1 MDTIAQ
7 LRLQRTQLKADNLED
22 QRGAGPNTPGLYREP
37 VDETRT
43 EETAIPG
50 RTRAIDIATGATGE
64 QRVPA
69 EVLDVGTF
77 EDPFMNYSQSLI
89 KGGMNIGTNTKYMKA
104 AFKSAMGYSEDEV
117 AEAVFQA
124 AQSEVA
130 AGRVPGAIDAAA
142 EFERFLE
149 EDDWGSFYNAAVGFF
164 GEVGPSAAASITT
177 ALVGTAIAAFTAP
190 ASIPTLTGSAL
201 TGTVGTAVVK
211 SGATN
216 LAKKG
221 ITKKMITEAVEA
233 TIKGGTLTKGQR
245 DVMDAVYKNWRSQV
259 YKKRLKYGA
268 LGGASAQEYPQ
279 GVGTFFGA
287 YADQGMT
294 DPGSAGK
301 AFGLGIPF
309 TAIGVGSEALVF
321 KKVTD
326 VFNKSGGKSL
336 LSGGQGLGKADAL
349 KRAAGATA
357 VSSQAEGAAEFGQ
370 QGLEVLQ
377 RFNIDDQ
384 YTVEQAKLD
393 LLTSYFAGSVGGFG
407 IGGGASSISAVTSKA
422 NELLSNNQEKRAL
435 ASMFETKYGP
445 SGQGVQVEPSSWI
458 RGQVAAMMDPTNDK
472 DTVWIDI
479 NSYDQYNEIA
489 AELDKQYGGKIFG
502 YELGNQDVGL
512 GGVLLSTNQDKVL
525 SFQNIMEQ
533 NVPSTK
539 LLEDSLAGL
548 LNYGRPRRTGD
559 AWVVQVK
566 DKDGNLVHYHQTN
579 DPKEDGETHLEKAKA
594 LFKNNPNYTYEIV
607 DAETHLDQR
616 AKAVGPII
624 SERNIEDQMDEQD
637 ETSKDDMTGEFGE
650 DFIPEGFN
658 QEPRYEQPVRTETPL
673 ILNKNKKPWTSPQEG
688 QFLEEQTPS
697 QDLIDDARLAT
708 HPDHRPEFDE
718 GVATGQ
724 YSKNLLTSFLR
735 ESDVGFT
742 PGRVLK
748 IEKQDDG
755 YGIGEYA
762 LDPNF
767 RAESFEDLKRDL
779 DSIVRRSKT
788 RKPATQS
795 RFQIQTKDGVA
806 RSVDMP
812 FLVNQYRDILKRT
825 GLISPGTNEQEL
837 LDSVVSLIGTLQ
849 EDGEQKLTFEFNE
862 LNEETFSNP
871 NAIVYTKEGTSYTLK
886 QLSDVVAEQRKE
898 KKELNKF
905 EERVKKATGLDP
917 RDDTALRKRLAELV
931 KDDELVGLNFE
942 QKNEKNLIEQALT
955 EGTFDPSD
963 AGPVV
968 QEIGAGDPIFN
979 EVLPKDYWDGENK
992 SYQKQPLNS
1001 NLKRGRYKAASTG
1014 KPIVFSQDFVQSF
1027 GVNKSLIEKLIKS
1040 ASDTLKI
1047 TKEIKIF
1054 TTKETDTIDVGDPE
1068 LNQRLKDKQKMIEDS
1083 PTIKGMNIEFKDFDV
1098 IILKVGINPA
1108 LDIQGVYYK
1117 RLGHEIGH
1125 TFIRQQ
1131 LNNTLP
1137 NASLRARILK
1147 SFAKDKKNNPNIGQ
1161 YQQKNGLE
1169 EWAADKIGAI
1179 LFDSERGK
1187 VFKATNL
1194 SDAFLKQIATR
1205 IEAFERSTREHM
1217 SGQQNR
1223 FAFDESFGEFIDG
1236 IINVSKEPN
1245 AREDVDMNMGYEA
1258 KAQVEELIDGVYG
1271 STVSEKTIRKINK
1284 EAEKLIKNK
1293 NLPKWF
1299 KKIFYDA
1306 HSFLGTLGKDQ
1317 GIGEELADIFHTV
1330 SGKIGQ
1336 TGFINEANRQ
1346 TNELVNKLAK
1356 VLNMENEARFGD
1368 KEIAVLKEASNEK
1381 LTDEQLSEDARAVRK
1396 FLSDLYD
1403 QLDLNELG
1411 IEKRANFFPRIIAVA
1426 EIAANPKKRA
1436 RLIELLIDKNKGKTF
1451 TRILRDDMGMRI
1463 GTDTFTATEEEV
1475 TRVVERIIRNNE
1487 INPELPTDD
1496 KFDVGM
1502 ILSRAQLFEALDT
1515 ETLLDEGLVV
1525 PPEVSI
1531 LEYIQTATRR
1541 SEYAKRGGSK
1551 RVEQLIDQLP
1561 EEDRKHA
1568 KEAVNAFLGKIN
1580 PIENDL
1586 WRHINSYG
1594 QLANVV
1600 TLLGM
1605 AVFASIPDAAGPIL
1619 RSRNVELKTIVDN
1632 LSRAYGAGQNA
1643 ELSKSMGANGI
1654 DAAMTTILYSGELSS
1669 QTPFSKIASNTW
1681 FRWTQLERWTQ
1692 FTRKF
1697 AAGMGRDFL
1706 LKHAKLVQEGKPG
1719 DEQTLISQRYLEE
1732 LGLTAEDVIAWDGR
1746 DLDLHP
1752 KIKTALGRFVDE
1764 SIVRP
1769 NAAERPIWAS
1779 DPNFALVWQLK
1790 SFYYAYGKN
1799 IVGGLYREGKTRYGE
1814 TDKLSAAIY
1823 PLLFGA
1829 ALLAPLTMVGW
1840 DLRERFKMGLAWLLP
1855 GISPNDPGVDYRASR
1870 DMPMGEWSF
1879 EVLDRSGYLGPY
1891 ALALPLVMESKRY
1904 GNPFFIP
1911 MLGPTAERG
1920 WNLVTGDFEITDYTP
1935 LYSQLD
1941 TRALGR

>member
-7 LRLQRTQLKADNLED
+7 LRLKKIQNVDVEA
-22 QRGAGPNTPGLYREP
+22 QRGANNTNTPGLYREP

-43 EETAIPG
+43 VDKAIPG
-50 RTRAIDIATGATGE
+50 RTRALDIATGATGE
-64 QRVPA
+64 QQVPA
-69 EVLDVGTF
+69 EVLDVGTS
-77 EDPFMNYSQSLI
+77 EDPFTNIRQNYI
-89 KGGMNIGTNTKYMKA
+89 KGGMNMRSNSKYFQA
-104 AFKSAMGYSEDEV
+104 AFKSAAGYSEDEV

-124 AQSEVA
+124 AQSQIA

-142 EFERFLE
+142 EFEQFLDQ
-149 EDDWGSFYNAAVGFF
+149 DDWGSFYNAAVGFL

-177 ALVGTAIAAFTAP
+177 ALVGTAVAAITFPVSAPTAV
-190 ASIPTLTGSAL
+190 AGVI
-201 TGTVGTAVVK
+201 GTAATK
-211 SGATN
+211 SAAAN

-221 ITKKMITEAVEA
+221 ITKKMISEAVEA
-233 TIKGGTLTKGQR
+233 TVKGGTLNGTQKQ
-245 DVMDAVYKNWRSQV
+245 VMDAVYKNWRSQV

-268 LGGASAQEYPQ
+268 LGGAASQEYPQ

-294 DPGSAGK
+294 DPVSALK
-301 AFGLGIPF
+301 SFGLGIPF

-336 LSGGQGLGKADAL
+336 LSGGKGIGKSDAA
-349 KRAAGATA
+349 KRAIGATV

-377 RFNIDDQ
+377 RFNIDDK
-384 YTVEQAKLD
+384 YTMEQAKLD

-422 NELLSNNQEKRAL
+422 NELLSNYQEKDSL
-435 ASMFETKYGP
+435 ASMFESKYGKG
-445 SGQGVQVEPSSWI
+445 GQGVQVEPKSWI
-458 RGQVAAMMDPTNDK
+458 RSQVAAMMNPNNDK

-489 AELDKQYGGKIFG
+489 GELNEQYGGQISG
-502 YELGNQDVGL
+502 YELGNSEIGI
-512 GGVLLSTNQDKVL
+512 GGVLLSTNKDKVI
-525 SFQNIMEQ
+525 SFQNVMEQ

-539 LLEDSLAGL
+539 LLEETLAGM
-548 LNYGRPRRTGD
+548 LNYPRGRRTGD

-579 DPKEDGETHLEKAKA
+579 DPKVDGQEHLDKAKA

-616 AKAVGPII
+616 KEAVGPII
-624 SERNIEDQMDEQD
+624 SEKNIEDGMDSMEQ
-637 ETSKDDMTGEFGE
+637 DDMTGEFGE

-658 QEPRYEQPVRTETPL
+658 QESRYEQPAKTEEPL
-673 ILNKNKKPWTSPQEG
+673 ILNRNKELWTPPMEEYA
-688 QFLEEQTPS
+688 EEQMPNPE
-697 QDLIDDARLAT
+697 LVEDARLAT

-718 GVATGQ
+718 AIRNKE
-724 YSKNLLTSFLR
+724 YSRILLTSFIR
-735 ESDVGFT
+735 ESDTGFS

-748 IEKQDDG
+748 IEKQDGG
-755 YGIGEYA
+755 YGIGTYSV
-762 LDPNF
+762 DPNF
-767 RAESFEDLKRDL
+767 RAESFADVERDL

-788 RKPATQS
+788 RQNSRSS
-795 RFQIQTKDGVA
+795 RFQVQTKDGTPVA
-806 RSVDMP
+806 VDMP
-812 FLVNQYRDILKRT
+812 FLVNQYRNVLKRV
-825 GLISPGTNEQEL
+825 GLLTPGTNEAEL
-837 LDSVVSLIGTLQ
+837 LDSFVSLIGTFQ
-849 EDGEQKLTFEFNE
+849 DSGNQKVTFEFNE

-871 NAIVYTKEGTSYTLK
+871 NAIVYTKGDTTYTLK
-886 QLSDVVAEQRKE
+886 QLSDVVTEQKKAE
-898 KKELNKF
+898 KELTSF
-905 EERVKKATGLDP
+905 EKRAQKITGLDP
-917 RDDTALRKRLAELV
+917 RDDSALRQRLKEIQNQEAE
-931 KDDELVGLNFE
+931 VGYLDSNQQQ
-942 QKNEKNLIEQALT
+942 QKQVIEQALT
-955 EGTFDPSD
+955 DGTYDPSE
-963 AGPVV
+963 AGPEV

-979 EVLPKDYWDGENK
+979 DVLPKDYWDGENL
-992 SYQKQPLNS
+992 SYQKQPLNA
-1001 NLKRGRYKAASTG
+1001 NLKSGRYKAASTG
-1014 KPIVFSQDFVQSF
+1014 KPIVVSNNFVQSF
-1027 GVNKSLIEKLIKS
+1027 GANKFLIDKLIKS
-1040 ASDTLKI
+1040 ASNTLKI

-1054 TTKETDTIDVGDPE
+1054 TTKETDTIDVGDE
-1068 LNQRLKDKQKMIEDS
+1068 NINKILKERQKVIEES
-1083 PTIKGMNIEFKDFDV
+1083 PTIKGQNIEFKDFDV
-1098 IILKVGINPA
+1098 IILKVGIDPD

-1125 TFIRQQ
+1125 SFIRQQ
-1131 LNNTLP
+1131 LTNSLP
-1137 NASLRARILK
+1137 NVSLRARILK
-1147 SFAKDKKNNPNIGQ
+1147 SFAIDKKNNPDIGQ
-1161 YQQKNGLE
+1161 YQNKNGLE

-1179 LFDSERGK
+1179 LFDGQQGK
-1187 VFKATNL
+1187 IFQAKDL
-1194 SDAFLKQIATR
+1194 SDSFLNQIAKR
-1205 IEAFERSTREHM
+1205 IKAFERSSRQHM
-1217 SGQQNR
+1217 NGQQNR
-1223 FAFDESFGEFIDG
+1223 FAFDESFAEFVDG
-1236 IINVSKEPN
+1236 VLNVSKEPN

-1258 KAQVEELIDGVYG
+1258 RAQVEDLIDGVYG
-1271 STVSEKTIRKINK
+1271 SSVSEKTIKQINR
-1284 EAEKLIKNK
+1284 EAEKIIKNK

-1336 TGFINEANRQ
+1336 TGFINEANRK

-1356 VLNMENEARFGD
+1356 VLKMEDGARFGD
-1368 KEIAVLKEASNEK
+1368 KELAILKEASNEK
-1381 LTDEQLSEDARAVRK
+1381 LSDTELSEEAKAVRTY
-1396 FLSDLYD
+1396 LSDVYD
-1403 QLDLNELG
+1403 QLNLGDIG

-1436 RLIELLIDKNKGKTF
+1436 KLIELLVERNKGKTF

-1475 TRVVERIIRNNE
+1475 TKEVERIIRNNE

-1496 KFDVGM
+1496 NFNVGM
-1502 ILSRAQLFEALDT
+1502 LFSRAQLFEALDT
-1515 ETLLDEGLVV
+1515 ETLQNEELVV

-1551 RVEQLIDQLP
+1551 RVEELINALP

-1605 AVFASIPDAAGPIL
+1605 AVFASVPDAAGPVL
-1619 RSRNVELKTIVDN
+1619 RSRTVELKSIVNN
-1632 LSRAYGAGQNA
+1632 LSRAYGAKENA
-1643 ELSKSMGANGI
+1643 ELAKSMGANGI
-1654 DAAMTTILYSGELSS
+1654 DAAMTTILYAGEMSS
-1669 QTPFSKIASNTW
+1669 QTPMSRIASNTF

-1706 LKHAKLVQEGKPG
+1706 LKHAKIVQEGKPG
-1719 DEQTLISQRYLEE
+1719 DEQTLISERYLAE
-1732 LGLTAEDVIAWDGR
+1732 LGLTAADVIAWDGR
-1746 DLDLHP
+1746 NLDSHP
-1752 KIKTALGRFVDE
+1752 KIKEALGRFVDE

-1779 DPNFALVWQLK
+1779 DPNFALIWQLK

-1799 IVGGLYREGKTRYGE
+1799 IVGGLYREGKTRSGE
-1814 TDKLSAAIY
+1814 SDKLSAAIY

-1840 DLRERFKMGLAWLLP
+1840 DLRERFKMGLAWALP
-1855 GISPNDPGVDYRASR
+1855 GISPNDPGVDYRSSR

-1879 EVLDRSGYLGPY
+1879 EVLDRSGYLGPF

-1911 MLGPTAERG
+1911 MLGPTAEKG
-1920 WNLVTGDFEITDYTP
+1920 WNLVSGDFEITDYTP